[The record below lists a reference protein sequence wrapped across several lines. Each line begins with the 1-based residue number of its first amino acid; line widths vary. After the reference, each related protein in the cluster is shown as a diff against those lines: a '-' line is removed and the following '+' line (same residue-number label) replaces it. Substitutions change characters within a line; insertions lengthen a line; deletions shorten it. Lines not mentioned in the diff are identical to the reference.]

1 MVQLLRPGQ
10 VKVET
15 KEGEVEL
22 HITLDLNINLQTGD
36 LKISAKN
43 EKNIESSLSKEEETE
58 EEMVKFEIPKFQ
70 SKEKIKFGIKGE

>member
-15 KEGEVEL
+15 QNGEVEL

-36 LKISAKN
+36 LQVLATKKKPLDLD
-43 EKNIESSLSKEEETE
+43 EEKEEP
-58 EEMVKFEIPKFQ
+58 VKFEIPKFA
-70 SKEKIKFGIKGE
+70 SKEKVKFGIKGE